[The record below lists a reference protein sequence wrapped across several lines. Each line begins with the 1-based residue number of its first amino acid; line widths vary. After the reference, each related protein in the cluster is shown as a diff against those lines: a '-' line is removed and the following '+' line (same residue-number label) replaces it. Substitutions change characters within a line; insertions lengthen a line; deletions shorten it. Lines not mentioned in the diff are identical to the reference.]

1 MNVLKLIG
9 KVLVVFALIAL
20 VVLGILTMPKFA
32 TEPREAYLQGQ
43 IEARRVLVAGKVPGR
58 VETLFFREGDMVEK
72 GASVAVISS
81 PEIEAKKM
89 QAQGALGAARA
100 QASKAKNGA
109 RSEDITALKAMADR
123 AQDAANLAKNTY
135 DRVQKL
141 FNEGVIPLQ
150 KRDEAET
157 QMKATQS
164 AADAARAQYNQAVAG
179 ARSEDKAAANAL
191 VMQARGAT
199 AEVDAYL
206 EETKIRAPIA
216 GEVSVKLAEE
226 GEVVGSG
233 MPVVAITDLSDSWA
247 TFHLREDL
255 LKNVSKGKTFEI
267 FIPALGKTV
276 EMEVSYIASVG
287 DYATWRSSKESG
299 GFDLKSFEVRMRPK
313 AVIENLRPGMSA
325 LFPVASIQA
334 ENIVNP

>member
-1 MNVLKLIG
+1 MKAIKFLG
-9 KVLVVFALIAL
+9 KFFVVAALIAL
-20 VVLGILTMPKFA
+20 IVLGVTTLQKFA
-32 TEPREAYLQGQ
+32 TEPRDAYLQGQ
-43 IEARRVLVAGKVPGR
+43 MEARRVLVAGKVPGR
-58 VETLFFREGDMVEK
+58 VERLFFREGDMVEK
-72 GASVAVISS
+72 NAIVAIISS

-123 AQDAANLAKNTY
+123 AQDAANLAKSTY

-141 FNEGVIPLQ
+141 YNEGVLPLQ

-157 QMKATQS
+157 QMKASQS
-164 AADAARAQYNQAVAG
+164 AADAAKAQYDQALAG

-191 VMQARGAT
+191 VLQAKGAN

-216 GEVSVKLAEE
+216 GEVSVKLVEE

-233 MPVVAITDLSDSWA
+233 MPVVAVTDLEDSWA
-247 TFHLREDL
+247 VFHLREDM
-255 LKNVSKGKTFEI
+255 LKNVSKGKVFI
-267 FIPALGKTV
+267 MYIPALAAHID
-276 EMEVSYIASVG
+276 MEVSYIASVG

-299 GFDLKSFEVRMRPK
+299 GFDLKSFEVRMRPTK
-313 AVIENLRPGMSA
+313 KIENLRPGMSV
-325 LFPVASIQA
+325 LFPVDQIQ
-334 ENIVNP
+334 

>member
-1 MNVLKLIG
+1 MNVIKILG
-9 KVLVVFALIAL
+9 KVFVVLLLIAL
-20 VVLGILTMPKFA
+20 IVFGVMTLRKFA

-43 IEARRVLVAGKVPGR
+43 MEARRVLVAGKVPGR
-58 VETLFFREGDMVEK
+58 IENLFFREGDMVEK
-72 GASVAVISS
+72 NAIVAVISS

-109 RSEDITALKAMADR
+109 RSEDVTALKAMADR
-123 AQDAANLAKNTY
+123 AQEAANLAKNTY

-141 FNEGVIPLQ
+141 YNEGVLPLQ

-157 QMKATQS
+157 QMKASQS
-164 AADAARAQYNQAVAG
+164 AADAAKAQYDQALAG

-191 VMQARGAT
+191 VLQAKGAN

-216 GEVSVKLAEE
+216 GEVSVKLVEE

-233 MPVVAITDLSDSWA
+233 MPVVAITDLEDSWA
-247 TFHLREDL
+247 VFHVREDM
-255 LKNVSKGKTFEI
+255 LKNVSKGKTFMM
-267 FIPALGKTV
+267 FIPALDTQV
-276 EMEVSYIASVG
+276 DMEVSYIASVG

-299 GFDLKSFEVRMRPK
+299 GFDLKSFEVRMRPTK
-313 AVIENLRPGMSA
+313 KVENLRPGMSV
-325 LFPVASIQA
+325 LFPLDQIK
-334 ENIVNP
+334 

>member
-1 MNVLKLIG
+1 MKAIKFLG
-9 KVLVVFALIAL
+9 KFFVVAALIAL
-20 VVLGILTMPKFA
+20 IVLGVTTLQKFA
-32 TEPREAYLQGQ
+32 TEPRDAYLQGQ
-43 IEARRVLVAGKVPGR
+43 MEARRVLVAGKVPGR
-58 VETLFFREGDMVEK
+58 VERLFFREGDMVEK
-72 GASVAVISS
+72 NAIVAIISS

-123 AQDAANLAKNTY
+123 AQDAANLAKSTY

-141 FNEGVIPLQ
+141 YNEGVLPLQ

-157 QMKATQS
+157 QMKASQS
-164 AADAARAQYNQAVAG
+164 AADAAKAQYDQALAG

-191 VMQARGAT
+191 VLQAKGAN

-216 GEVSVKLAEE
+216 GEVSVKLVEE

-233 MPVVAITDLSDSWA
+233 MPVVAVTDLEDSWA
-247 TFHLREDL
+247 VFHLREDM
-255 LKNVSKGKTFEI
+255 LKNVSKGKVFMMY
-267 FIPALGKTV
+267 IPALAAHID
-276 EMEVSYIASVG
+276 MEVSYIASVG

-299 GFDLKSFEVRMRPK
+299 GFDLKSFEVRMRPTK
-313 AVIENLRPGMSA
+313 KIENLRPGMSV
-325 LFPVASIQA
+325 LFPVDQIQ
-334 ENIVNP
+334 

>member
-1 MNVLKLIG
+1 MKAIKIFG
-9 KVLVVFALIAL
+9 KVLVVAALIAL
-20 VVLGILTMPKFA
+20 IVLGISSLQKFA

-43 IEARRVLVAGKVPGR
+43 MEARRVLVAGKVPGR
-58 VETLFFREGDMVEK
+58 VDRLFFREGDMVEK
-72 GASVAVISS
+72 NAIVAIISS

-100 QASKAKNGA
+100 QANKAKNGA
-109 RSEDITALKAMADR
+109 RSEDISALKAMADR
-123 AQDAANLAKNTY
+123 AQEAANLAKNTY

-141 FNEGVIPLQ
+141 YSEGVLPLQ

-157 QMKATQS
+157 QMKASQS
-164 AADAARAQYNQAVAG
+164 AADAAKAQYEMALSG

-191 VMQARGAT
+191 VLQAKGAN

-206 EETKIRAPIA
+206 EETKIRAPIS
-216 GEVSVKLAEE
+216 GEVSVKLVEE

-233 MPVVAITDLSDSWA
+233 MPVVAVTDLDDSWA
-247 TFHLREDL
+247 VFHLREDM
-255 LKNVSKGKTFEI
+255 LKNVSKGKVFKML
-267 FIPALGKTV
+267 IPALGQHI

-299 GFDLKSFEVRMRPK
+299 GFDLKSFEVRLRPTNK
-313 AVIENLRPGMSA
+313 VQDLRPGMSV
-325 LFPVASIQA
+325 LFPVDQIQ
-334 ENIVNP
+334 

>member
-1 MNVLKLIG
+1 MKALKIVG
-9 KVLVVFALIAL
+9 KVIVVLALIAL
-20 VVLGILTMPKFA
+20 IVLGISTLQKFA
-32 TEPREAYLQGQ
+32 TKPREAYLQGQ
-43 IEARRVLVAGKVPGR
+43 MEARRVLVAGKVPGR
-58 VETLFFREGDMVEK
+58 VESVFFREGDMVEK
-72 GASVAVISS
+72 NAIVAVISS

-100 QASKAKNGA
+100 QASKARNGA
-109 RSEDITALKAMADR
+109 RSEDVTALKAMADR
-123 AQDAANLAKNTY
+123 AQDAANLARNTY

-141 FNEGVIPLQ
+141 FSEGVLPLQ

-157 QMKATQS
+157 QMKASQS
-164 AADAARAQYNQAVAG
+164 AADAAKAQYDQALAG

-191 VMQARGAT
+191 VLQAKGAN

-206 EETKIRAPIA
+206 EETKIRAPIS
-216 GEVSVKLAEE
+216 GEVSVKLVEE

-233 MPVVAITDLSDSWA
+233 MPIVAVTDLDDAWA
-247 TFHLREDL
+247 VFHLREDM
-255 LKNVSKGKTFEI
+255 LKNVSKGKTFSMY
-267 FIPALGKTV
+267 IPALDQTV

-313 AVIENLRPGMSA
+313 SKIDNLRPGMSV
-325 LFPVASIQA
+325 LFPVDQIQ
-334 ENIVNP
+334 

>member
-1 MNVLKLIG
+1 MKAIKFLG
-9 KVLVVFALIAL
+9 KFFVVAALIAL
-20 VVLGILTMPKFA
+20 IVLGVTTLQKFA
-32 TEPREAYLQGQ
+32 TEPRDAYLQGQ
-43 IEARRVLVAGKVPGR
+43 MEARRVLVAGKVPGR
-58 VETLFFREGDMVEK
+58 VERLFFREGDMVEK
-72 GASVAVISS
+72 NAIVAIISS

-123 AQDAANLAKNTY
+123 AQDAANLAKSTY

-141 FNEGVIPLQ
+141 YNEGVLPLQ

-157 QMKATQS
+157 QMKASQS
-164 AADAARAQYNQAVAG
+164 AADAAKAQYDQALAG

-191 VMQARGAT
+191 VLQAKGAN

-216 GEVSVKLAEE
+216 GEVSVKLVEE

-233 MPVVAITDLSDSWA
+233 MPVVAVTDLDDSWA
-247 TFHLREDL
+247 VFHLREDM
-255 LKNVSKGKTFEI
+255 LKNVSKGKVFMMY
-267 FIPALGKTV
+267 IPALAAHID
-276 EMEVSYIASVG
+276 MEVSYIASVG

-299 GFDLKSFEVRMRPK
+299 GFDLKSFEVRMRPTK
-313 AVIENLRPGMSA
+313 KIENLRPGMSV
-325 LFPVASIQA
+325 LFPVEQIQ
-334 ENIVNP
+334 

>member
-1 MNVLKLIG
+1 MNVLKTLG
-9 KVLVVFALIAL
+9 KVIVVAALIVL
-20 VVLGILTMPKFA
+20 VVLGIMQLQNFA
-32 TEPREAYLQGQ
+32 TAPREQFLQGQ
-43 IEARRVLVAGKVPGR
+43 MEARRVLVAGKVPGR
-58 VETLFFREGDMVEK
+58 IERLFVHEGDIVIK
-72 GASVAVISS
+72 DSLVALISS

-100 QASKAKNGA
+100 QANKARNGA

-123 AQDAANLAKNTY
+123 AQDAATLAKNTY

-141 FNEGVIPLQ
+141 YNEGVLPLQ

-157 QMKATQS
+157 QMKASQS
-164 AADAARAQYNQAVAG
+164 AADAAKAQYNQAVAG

-206 EETKIRAPIA
+206 EETKIRSPIS
-216 GEVSVKLAEE
+216 GEVSLKLAEE

-233 MPVVAITDLSDSWA
+233 MPVIAVTDLDDAWA
-247 TFHLREDL
+247 VFHLREDM
-255 LKNVSKGKTFEI
+255 LKNVYKGRKFTLS
-267 FIPALGKTV
+267 IPALDRQV

-299 GFDLKSFEVRMRPK
+299 GFDLKTFEVRLRPTQK
-313 AVIENLRPGMSA
+313 VENLRPGMSVLLSVDA
-325 LFPVASIQA
+325 IQ
-334 ENIVNP
+334 